1 MIAFITDWGE
11 DSYYVS
17 SVKSVIKNI
26 NKNAEIVD
34 ITHSMNH
41 FDIFSYSHILF
52 RSSKDFEES
61 TIFLVVIDPTV
72 GSKRKAILLIT
83 KNPKYYFIAP
93 DNGVLTYVAKKYGV
107 KKIINLNN
115 KKYFWKNSNTF
126 HGRDIFGA
134 FAGYLSKN
142 INEKYFGNRLK
153 ELEQFQ
159 IENPEYTSNSLIGY
173 FVYEDSFGNIET
185 NIELN
190 DYFDFDKENDYF
202 LSIDDKKYRIN
213 FKNYYSEE
221 YDGYLLMHFDSSD
234 YLEISLFKKSAASFL
249 NVSNYPK
256 KFEIKKVK

>member
-26 NKNAEIVD
+26 NKNAEIID

-52 RSSKDFEES
+52 RSSKDFKENA
-61 TIFLVVIDPTV
+61 IFLVVIDPTV
-72 GSKRKAILLIT
+72 GSKRKAILLKT

-93 DNGVLTYVAKKYGV
+93 DNGVLTYVVEKYGID
-107 KKIINLNN
+107 KIINLNN
-115 KKYFWKNSNTF
+115 EKYYWKNSNTF

-142 INEKYFGNRLK
+142 INEKYFGNK
-153 ELEQFQ
+153 INKLEKIQVQ
-159 IENPEYTSNSLIGY
+159 YPEYSSSSIKGHFIY
-173 FVYEDSFGNIET
+173 KDSFGNIET
-185 NIELN
+185 DIELN
-190 DYFDFDKENDYF
+190 DYFDFKKEKDYV
-202 LSIDDKKYRIN
+202 LTIDDKTYKIN
-213 FKNYYSEE
+213 FKNFYSEE
-221 YDGYLLMHFDSSD
+221 KDENLLMHFDSSNF
-234 YLEISLFKKSAASFL
+234 LEISLFKNSAASFL
-249 NVSNYPK
+249 NIDNYPK